1 MAIPIL
7 ASQTANVKNRKK
19 SSILNVKKVPKSVK
33 VKIRESPI
41 NSKFNN
47 MRKIWFQSLIKFSTI
62 KAILSLTKAKKIL
75 EWFEFNK
82 DMTKSVII
90 KINFIW

>member
-19 SSILNVKKVPKSVK
+19 SSILNVKKVLKSVK